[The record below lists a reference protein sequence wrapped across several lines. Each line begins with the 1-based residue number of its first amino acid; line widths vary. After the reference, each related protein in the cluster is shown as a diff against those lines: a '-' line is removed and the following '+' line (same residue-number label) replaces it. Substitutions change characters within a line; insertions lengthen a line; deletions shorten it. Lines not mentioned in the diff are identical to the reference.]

1 MSYNTIITEIGEDFV
16 GMITLNRPDQLNT
29 FSWDL
34 AGELRQALEEM
45 EKDSSVRVVMVTGA
59 GRAFCAGID
68 LTGYEGKTQAEYEGW
83 ITHMEDSLAYIS
95 QMSKPVIAKVNG
107 AAAAIGAGLAAAC
120 DLAIASERAKIGLT
134 AINVGLNCVGPVIP
148 VSKSLGRKHALE
160 MLLFGE
166 LLSPKRALEMGLYNR
181 VVPSD
186 ELDELA
192 REWAASLAQRSPA
205 AVANAKTSYY
215 ASEDLSY
222 MEQFKFMDRAFA
234 QLCASPEAKE
244 GVSAFLEKRDPSW
257 KTK

>member
-1 MSYNTIITEIGEDFV
+1 MSYKTVIMEIGEDFV
-16 GMITLNRPDQLNT
+16 GTITLNRPEQLNT
-29 FSWDL
+29 FNWDL

-45 EKDSSVRVVMVTGA
+45 EYNPAVRVVMITGS

-68 LTGYEGKTQAEYEGW
+68 LTGYEGKTEPEYEGW
-83 ITHMEDSLAYIS
+83 ITHMEEPLAYIS
-95 QMSKPVIAKVNG
+95 QISKPVIAKVNG
-107 AAAAIGAGLAAAC
+107 VAAAIGAGLVAAC
-120 DLAIASERAKIGLT
+120 DLAIASEKARIGLT

-166 LLSPKRALEMGLYNR
+166 LLTPQRALEMGLYNR
-181 VVPSD
+181 VVPPE
-186 ELDELA
+186 ELDEA
-192 REWAASLAQRSPA
+192 AKEWAAALAQRSPV

-215 ASEDLSY
+215 ASEDMSY
-222 MEQFKFMDRAFA
+222 QEQFKYMDKAFA

-244 GVSAFLEKRDPSW
+244 GVNAFLDKRDPSW